1 MICIYCLS
9 QKTRVLNS
17 RAHHKNPLVWRRR
30 TCTSCGKIFTSY
42 ERPSCDD
49 LLIENSHGESNRF
62 NIGTLTISIYLA
74 SQHNKKQA
82 LHDSFYIAQTV
93 EMEVIKISANRL
105 PNDHINTYD
114 LVKITYSILKRF
126 DEAIAMQY
134 AIQQGYISSI
144 KRQRGR
150 PSIQK
155 NDNY

>member
-1 MICIYCLS
+1 
-9 QKTRVLNS
+9 
-17 RAHHKNPLVWRRR
+17 
-30 TCTSCGKIFTSY
+30 
-42 ERPSCDD
+42 
-49 LLIENSHGESNRF
+49 
-62 NIGTLTISIYLA
+62 
-74 SQHNKKQA
+74 
-82 LHDSFYIAQTV
+82 
-93 EMEVIKISANRL
+93 MEVIKISANRL

>member
-17 RAHHKNPLVWRRR
+17 RAHRKNPLVWRRR
-30 TCTSCGKIFTSY
+30 ICPSCGKIFTSY

-62 NIGTLTISIYLA
+62 NIGTLIISIYLA